1 MSMVGEQTAR
11 KHGIANDYSKEPS
24 FLSTYFMLHMRQ
36 KFVRAASSSQGPPRK
51 ALKLPMNDPVRPAD
65 LESAVRHRARAAPS
79 LVCVAPGDSA
89 PGLLS
94 ARCRRV
100 HRRLRLVGLAE
111 PSAVRQ
117 AGLSS
122 HT

>member
-65 LESAVRHRARAAPS
+65 LESAVRVLQAGVGGSGIRGAQK
-79 LVCVAPGDSA
+79 VQGN
-89 PGLLS
+89 
-94 ARCRRV
+94 
-100 HRRLRLVGLAE
+100 LVGKGASACTQARWRN
-111 PSAVRQ
+111 PS
-117 AGLSS
+117 
-122 HT
+122 